1 MDGIH
6 DLAGMDGFGAI
17 EVEPGEPVFH
27 ERWEAVAFAINALMI
42 GVHAHHNADEYRHAI
57 ERMTPAHYL
66 DASYYER
73 VLTGVATLLV
83 EKGTVE
89 AAELERRAGG
99 GFPLARPD
107 AGADD
112 DGRPEPSAPRFAVGD
127 RVRVRRIHP
136 PGHTRVPRYVR
147 GVEGDVVHVA
157 PPFSFPD
164 RAAHGLS
171 VRCEPTYHVAF
182 DARALWPEDGVAGD
196 DVVVDLW
203 ETYLEAA
210 T

>member
-1 MDGIH
+1 VDGIH

-17 EVEPGEPVFH
+17 EVERDEPVFH

-42 GVHAHHNADEYRHAI
+42 GAHAHHNADEYRHAI
-57 ERMTPAHYL
+57 ERMAPAHYL
-66 DASYYER
+66 SASYYER

-89 AAELERRAGG
+89 VGDLEQRAGG
-99 GFPLARPD
+99 LFPLARPS
-107 AGADD
+107 ATAED
-112 DGRPEPSAPRFAVGD
+112 DGRSEPSAPRFAVGD

-147 GVEGDVVHVA
+147 GVEGEVLHVA
-157 PPFSFPD
+157 PAFSFPD

-171 VRCEPTYHVAF
+171 LRSEPTYHVAF
-182 DARALWPEDGVAGD
+182 EAGVLWPEDPVAGD
-196 DVVVDLW
+196 EVVVDLW
-203 ETYLEAA
+203 ETYLEEVR
-210 T
+210 